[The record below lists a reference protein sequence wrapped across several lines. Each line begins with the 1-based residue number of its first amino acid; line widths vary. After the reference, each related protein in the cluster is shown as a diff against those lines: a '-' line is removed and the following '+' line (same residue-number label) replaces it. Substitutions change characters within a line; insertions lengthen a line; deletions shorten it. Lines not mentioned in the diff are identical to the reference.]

1 MKKNEI
7 LVIYGTQY
15 KEITKCLLK
24 EADLAAHIPSKESK
38 IGIKPN
44 LVSPS
49 EASYGATTHPEVV
62 AGIIEYL
69 QEYGF
74 YNVIMMEGSWV
85 GDKTKNAVSVCGFDK
100 ISEKYGVPFFDMQT
114 EKSSLYDCAG
124 MELNLCNLAKEVDF
138 LINVP
143 VMKGHCQ
150 TKITCALK
158 NMKGLI
164 PNSEKRRFHALGL
177 HKPIA
182 HLNAGIRQ
190 DFIVIDKDRKSVV

>member
-100 ISEKYGVPFFDMQT
+100 IWCSIF
-114 EKSSLYDCAG
+114 
-124 MELNLCNLAKEVDF
+124 
-138 LINVP
+138 
-143 VMKGHCQ
+143 
-150 TKITCALK
+150 
-158 NMKGLI
+158 
-164 PNSEKRRFHALGL
+164 
-177 HKPIA
+177 
-182 HLNAGIRQ
+182 
-190 DFIVIDKDRKSVV
+190 